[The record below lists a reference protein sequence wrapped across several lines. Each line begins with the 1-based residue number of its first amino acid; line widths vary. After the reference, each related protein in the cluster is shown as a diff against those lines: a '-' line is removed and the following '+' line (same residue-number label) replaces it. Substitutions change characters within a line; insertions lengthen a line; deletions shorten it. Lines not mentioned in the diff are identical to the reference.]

1 MNIEQ
6 LRNYCLSKKSVTEA
20 FPFDSETLVFKVSG
34 KMFALFPL
42 QKWEAGEGSVNLKA
56 NPDYSIELRSNYESI
71 EPGWHMNKKHW
82 NTIYLFK
89 KELTPE
95 LIFSL
100 IDHSYKLVVQGLP
113 KKLRDNLT

>member
-42 QKWEAGEGSVNLKA
+42 QKWEAGKGSVNLKA

-82 NTIYLFK
+82 NTVKIYK
-89 KELTPE
+89 GELAPKFILE
-95 LIFSL
+95 L
-100 IDHSYKLVVQGLP
+100 IDHSYEMVIKSMP
-113 KKLRDNLT
+113 KKLRDSL